1 MPDFGALSLSPALPA
16 TLSGC
21 YAGGWQAW
29 QLSRKSARHPLSGSP
44 LLALLELV
52 LFLVGVPLAGI
63 WLGGITAT
71 VLFCV
76 YALFLLVSLITISVN
91 GIRAMVS

>member
-1 MPDFGALSLSPALPA
+1 MDGRHGSFPASPPA
-16 TLSGC
+16 I
-21 YAGGWQAW
+21 
-29 QLSRKSARHPLSGSP
+29 PSGSL

-52 LFLVGVPLAGI
+52 LFLVGIPLAAV

-91 GIRAMVS
+91 AFRAAAS